1 MFEIHVGD
9 DGIVKLSGRLDAAE
23 SEKASRVLRALDR
36 PVTVDFSDLDYI
48 SSSGIAAL
56 IETYQRL
63 RGAGHAFKL
72 VRLKPRV
79 RNVFAYAGLYRLLD
93 IE

>member
-1 MFEIHVGD
+1 MFDIHVD
-9 DGIVKLSGRLDAAE
+9 DEGVVKLSGRLDAAQ
-23 SEKASRVLRALDR
+23 SPKASDVLRALDR
-36 PVTVDFSDLDYI
+36 AVTVDFSDLDYI

-56 IETYQRL
+56 VETFQRL
-63 RGAGHAFKL
+63 RRSGHPFRL

-79 RNVFAYAGLYRLLD
+79 RNIFTFSGLDQLLD